1 MIPDRTRGAPPGPG
15 RGDPAGARR
24 TGWGAENGPGGG
36 ARVIDRFGLVRAGAV
51 CNDLAR
57 NIRGASVSKADDAFI
72 RQFIII
78 LVVLAAYGVGAG
90 ILGVWI
96 AGSAQDA
103 AAASERATLER
114 IAPVGRLKVREAGQR
129 ARAEAEAAAAAAAVA
144 SDSKTAAAPAENPAP
159 DATGD
164 ASTVQVAAAAAP
176 VDEVGEAIYKQYCFA
191 CHMTAVAQAPKT
203 GDTEAWAPRA
213 AQGFDALY
221 KTVLSGKGAMPAR
234 AGFPHLSDEELKA
247 GIRYL
252 LAVANVTAE

>member
-1 MIPDRTRGAPPGPG
+1 M
-15 RGDPAGARR
+15 
-24 TGWGAENGPGGG
+24 
-36 ARVIDRFGLVRAGAV
+36 
-51 CNDLAR
+51 
-57 NIRGASVSKADDAFI
+57 SKADDVFI
-72 RQFIII
+72 RQFVII

-90 ILGVWI
+90 ILGVWL

-114 IAPVGRLKVREAGQR
+114 IAPVGRLKVGEAGQR
-129 ARAEAEAAAAAAAVA
+129 ARAEAEAAAAAA
-144 SDSKTAAAPAENPAP
+144 SESETAAAPAEDSAP
-159 DATGD
+159 DTTGD

-203 GDTEAWAPRA
+203 GDTQAWAPRA